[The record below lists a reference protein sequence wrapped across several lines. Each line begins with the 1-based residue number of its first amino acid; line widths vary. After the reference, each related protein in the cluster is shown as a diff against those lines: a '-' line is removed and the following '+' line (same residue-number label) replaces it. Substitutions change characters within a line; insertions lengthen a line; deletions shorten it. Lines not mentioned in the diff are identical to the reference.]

1 MHDDSPEPW
10 ANDNACSGVPVCVGD
25 STLILARVRCV
36 AGCLPPRERCRLF
49 LARGNMPTAQEIREY
64 LEKHGIQ
71 NALTAA
77 VNSAIQAKATN
88 PLEFIGDLL
97 KSKGGSAGGAV
108 QLPSGAQIVQ
118 AAACSTMVS
127 HQVPCF
133 VDVGSEAGV
142 KAAAE
147 KDAAAALIQNAAA
160 RA

>member
-1 MHDDSPEPW
+1 MISKMLLLF
-10 ANDNACSGVPVCVGD
+10 VGYLP
-25 STLILARVRCV
+25 SRLLHAFV
-36 AGCLPPRERCRLF
+36 ALRLHRRRHLRRHRRHLPT
-49 LARGNMPTAQEIREY
+49 MPTAQEIREY

-97 KSKGGSAGGAV
+97 KSKGSSAGGAV
-108 QLPSGAQIVQ
+108 QLPPGAQIVQ
-118 AAACSTMVS
+118 AAGCSTMVS

-133 VDVGSEAGV
+133 VDVGSEAGA

>member
-10 ANDNACSGVPVCVGD
+10 ANDNACSGVPVCGGD

-77 VNSAIQAKATN
+77 VNAAIQAKATN

-97 KSKGGSAGGAV
+97 RKGGVPGAGGAV
-108 QLPSGAQIVQ
+108 QSAQIVQ
-118 AAACSTMVS
+118 AASCSTMVS
-127 HQVPCF
+127 HQVAHF
-133 VDVGSEAGV
+133 VDAGSEAGA

-147 KDAAAALIQNAAA
+147 KEAAAALIQNAAA

>member
-1 MHDDSPEPW
+1 MISKMLLLF
-10 ANDNACSGVPVCVGD
+10 VGYLP
-25 STLILARVRCV
+25 SRLLHAFV
-36 AGCLPPRERCRLF
+36 AT
-49 LARGNMPTAQEIREY
+49 MPTAQEIREY

>member
-1 MHDDSPEPW
+1 MLRLSPRDHSPF
-10 ANDNACSGVPVCVGD
+10 APACLPLL
-25 STLILARVRCV
+25 LILLRL
-36 AGCLPPRERCRLF
+36 LPLS
-49 LARGNMPTAQEIREY
+49 Q
-64 LEKHGIQ
+64 KHGIQ

-97 KSKGGSAGGAV
+97 KSKGSSAGGAM
-108 QLPSGAQIVQ
+108 QLPPGAQIVQ

-133 VDVGSEAGV
+133 VDVGSEAGA

>member
-1 MHDDSPEPW
+1 MRTGENLQVYRGREPTCE
-10 ANDNACSGVPVCVGD
+10 NNKPAC
-25 STLILARVRCV
+25 
-36 AGCLPPRERCRLF
+36 PRERCRLF

-77 VNSAIQAKATN
+77 VNAAIQAKATN

-97 KSKGGSAGGAV
+97 RKGSVPGAGGAV
-108 QLPSGAQIVQ
+108 QSAQIVQ
-118 AAACSTMVS
+118 AASCSTMVS
-127 HQVPCF
+127 HQVAHF
-133 VDVGSEAGV
+133 VDAGSEAGA

-147 KDAAAALIQNAAA
+147 KEAAAALIQNAAA